1 MQKLIEL
8 SMNITTK
15 KKENKSGE
23 KGGFRME
30 TILNEETKKL
40 EKVISNDIT
49 ISGDELREAQSEILT
64 VLQNHKFNYE
74 VSELLLRC
82 VTARLM
88 KSKNYEQVKA

>member
-1 MQKLIEL
+1 MQSYYDEKTRVYRGAI
-8 SMNITTK
+8 SNNIT
-15 KKENKSGE
+15 
-23 KGGFRME
+23 
-30 TILNEETKKL
+30 ILE
-40 EKVISNDIT
+40 
-49 ISGDELREAQSEILT
+49 DELREAQSEILT

>member
-1 MQKLIEL
+1 MK
-8 SMNITTK
+8 
-15 KKENKSGE
+15 
-23 KGGFRME
+23 
-30 TILNEETKKL
+30 TILNEETKKV

-64 VLQNHKFNYE
+64 VLQNHNFNYE

-88 KSKNYEQVKA
+88 TSKNYEQVKIL

>member
-1 MQKLIEL
+1 MLKRLRKEL
-8 SMNITTK
+8 KIN
-15 KKENKSGE
+15 
-23 KGGFRME
+23 GGFRME
-30 TILNEETKKL
+30 TILNEETKKV
-40 EKVISNDIT
+40 EKVISNNIT

>member
-1 MQKLIEL
+1 MTLLKF
-8 SMNITTK
+8 SNGK
-15 KKENKSGE
+15 HWKR
-23 KGGFRME
+23 RMKMK
-30 TILNEETKKL
+30 TILNEETKKV
-40 EKVISNDIT
+40 EKVISNNIT

-88 KSKNYEQVKA
+88 TSKNYEQVKA

>member
-1 MQKLIEL
+1 MLKRLRKEL
-8 SMNITTK
+8 KIN
-15 KKENKSGE
+15 
-23 KGGFRME
+23 GGFRME

-88 KSKNYEQVKA
+88 KSKSYEQVKIL